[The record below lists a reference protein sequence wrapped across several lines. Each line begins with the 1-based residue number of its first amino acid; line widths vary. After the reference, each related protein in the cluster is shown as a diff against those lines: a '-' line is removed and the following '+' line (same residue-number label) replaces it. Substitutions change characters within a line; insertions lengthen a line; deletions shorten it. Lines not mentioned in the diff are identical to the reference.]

1 MRRDGLPGDRITLAV
16 SRSGDASDDEI
27 RFGALLT
34 GLETATNRA
43 ESPIRRFVGSNRLNP
58 LPHAGTI
65 SVFLLIIVVVSG
77 LYITLFFEFGYEASY
92 SSVVGLEGHPIQRA
106 MRSIHRVSSAML
118 VVTTIIHGGRTFV
131 AKRFTS
137 SRRFRWL
144 TGMLALVVVWL
155 AGVTGYWLI
164 WDTRAQAITE
174 SLASLVSP
182 FWPSAGVVAATPTGS
197 GWLPLFLIWL
207 AHLGLTAV
215 IGWALWRHLRAARFD
230 WLPPHRWMWAMGAAV
245 VVAGILFPS
254 GLLAAADPS
263 LAPSELILDPYV
275 MFLLPVLVSPWGP
288 ALASFAILVV
298 VAASALPWA
307 VRRDDPPIA
316 VISETACTGCELCV
330 VDCPY
335 LALSMTDDGLLAVVD
350 EERCVGCG
358 ICLGS
363 CAFDAISGLGEVVL
377 TDGVTGSE
385 VIVVCSRELRLTKLP
400 SDVTVKEVECTGAI
414 SPLAIGEV
422 AKSGGSVHVV
432 GCAPGE
438 CSYRTGNVLASS
450 RIAGARQPMVPR
462 KWQSDVA
469 SDWAAPDDIRDL
481 ISHPGTHH
489 EAGAESAPLDR
500 GPLLRMAA
508 VVLVSVL
515 LVGATSASLAFDA
528 RTADATVRIVVD
540 HRSGALL
547 EGGLEL
553 DDGPLAIS
561 VVSDGSETE
570 RVELGDRDRYLEVVD
585 VTVPPGESRIEVRL
599 LGGSQGASI
608 ELFDGRADLER
619 GERLVLTAVDAGPSP
634 GASLGREIFEGA
646 GISAQAG
653 CQICHSLETDRVL
666 VGPSLAGIGELAAT
680 RVPGQSAADY
690 LRTSILDPDAYV
702 VDGYRGGQMLPIYEE
717 QLTVEEIDALVEY
730 LLTLGGSE

>member
-1 MRRDGLPGDRITLAV
+1 V

-65 SVFLLIIVVVSG
+65 SVFLLIVVVITG

-106 MRSIHRVSSAML
+106 MRSMHRVSSAML
-118 VVTTIIHGGRTFV
+118 VVTTIIHGWRTFV
-131 AKRFTS
+131 AKRFTA
-137 SRRFRWL
+137 RRRYRWL

-164 WDTRAQAITE
+164 WDTRAQSITE
-174 SLASLVSP
+174 TLAALVSP
-182 FWPSAGVVAATPTGS
+182 IWPSVEVAAATPTGS
-197 GWLPLFLIWL
+197 GWLPVFLIWL
-207 AHLGLTAV
+207 AHLVLTAV

-263 LAPSELILDPYV
+263 AAPSELILDPYV

-288 ALASFAILVV
+288 ALASVAILVV
-298 VAASALPWA
+298 VAASALPWTI
-307 VRRDDPPIA
+307 RREDPPTA

-330 VDCPY
+330 IDCPY
-335 LALSMTDDGLLAVVD
+335 LALSMTGDGTLAVVD

-363 CAFDAISGLGEVVL
+363 CAFGAISGLGEVVL
-377 TDGVTGSE
+377 ADSDPDSE
-385 VIVVCSRELRLTKLP
+385 VIVACSRELRLTKMP
-400 SDVTVKEVECTGAI
+400 PGVTVKEVECTGAI
-414 SPLAIGEV
+414 NPLAIGEI
-422 AKSGGSVHVV
+422 AKTGGSVHVI

-438 CSYRTGNVLASS
+438 CSYRTGNLLASS
-450 RIAGARQPMVPR
+450 RMTGARQPMVPR
-462 KWQSDVA
+462 RWQSDVA

-481 ISHPGTHH
+481 IEHPGSHD
-489 EAGAESAPLDR
+489 EAGAESAPLGR
-500 GPLLRMAA
+500 GPLARMAA
-508 VVLVSVL
+508 VVFVSVL
-515 LVGATSASLAFDA
+515 LVGATSASLAFDPPA
-528 RTADATVRIVVD
+528 EAATVRIVLD
-540 HRSGALL
+540 HRSGAEL
-547 EGGLEL
+547 EGGMEL

-561 VVSDGSETE
+561 VVSEGREVE

-585 VTVPPGESRIEVRL
+585 VAVPPGEGRTEIRL
-599 LGGSQGASI
+599 LSGSQAPPI
-608 ELFDGRADLER
+608 ELFDERTDLEP

-634 GASLGREIFEGA
+634 GAGLGREIFEGA

-653 CQICHSLETDRVL
+653 CQICHSLEPDRVL

-680 RVPGQSAADY
+680 RVTGQTAAEY

-702 VDGYRGGQMLPIYEE
+702 VEGYRTGQMLPIYEE

-730 LLTLGGSE
+730 LLTLGGSG